1 MSVRSTSL
9 PPPTEPHTPRRRWF
23 GTSVKLALGC
33 LLVLLA
39 SAGATA
45 VFVLEQ
51 VHTVVQDLRVSVPL
65 QVNRK
70 VLAHDYYGGPET
82 LLFIGDDTRSVFKYY
97 NAYVPNL
104 ANEMLLVRIDPSKPY
119 ISMMSLPR
127 ELWVPITEPNGVT
140 ITNRLNSAYTYG
152 TTTLLQTI
160 KQVTGLSVN
169 HVIATTFTQ
178 FERAIN
184 SLGCVYDTIDERYYN
199 LNNGDP
205 GTDYQSI
212 NLQPGYQCLTGSE
225 AEQFVSY
232 RHTDTSQIRD
242 ARDQSFLL
250 AVKKQYGPQLA
261 GNVGK
266 FEQIFGQTVQTD
278 PGLRSQTEILN
289 LANLLITAAGL
300 RVRQVPFQ
308 ASPLPSGDLTATQ
321 QQIQQSVNSFLNGA
335 SPPPTKQTAATAH
348 RVGRRGALAGLPLTP
363 TLATNVAA
371 EKAATAGI
379 PFTAEFPTVQDLAGS
394 GAYTV
399 SPQCTTQVQV
409 CIRDYLIHAP
419 GGKAYPIYT
428 EVFSNGQ
435 LGQFYDVQGTTW
447 VNAPLFADPNQTVH
461 VGRRT
466 YFLYYDGPQLS
477 TVAWSEYGAMYW
489 VHNTLT
495 DAVDNGELLAI
506 AEQTTPISGVVST
519 GVAAHGKKG
528 GKATP
533 NLHAVAVPTLTTPT
547 SKLSTIETVGS
558 IGGVVALAAL
568 PLLLFGVLR
577 RRRQLRR
584 LRAELRDL
592 DDRQA
597 YLLAAAAATRDSW
610 AEIVGPPPARPRV
623 NPPPGP
629 PVYPPPGVAA
639 RPPVAP
645 PTRPP
650 AGAAA
655 GTPAGP
661 AAGTP
666 PPATA
671 AARRRIRV

>member
-1 MSVRSTSL
+1 MSVRSTSV
-9 PPPTEPHTPRRRWF
+9 PPPTEPHTRRRWF

-51 VHTVVQDLRVSVPL
+51 VHTVVQDLKVSVPL

-82 LLFIGDDTRSVFKYY
+82 LLFVGDDTRSVFKYY

-152 TTTLLQTI
+152 TTTLLETI

-178 FERAIN
+178 FEKAIN

-199 LNNGDP
+199 LNNGTP

-308 ASPLPSGDLTATQ
+308 TSPLPTGDLTASP
-321 QQIQQSVNSFLNGA
+321 QQIQQSVTSFLNGA

-399 SPQCTTQVQV
+399 SPQCTTQVQA

-461 VGRRT
+461 VGKRT
-466 YFLYYDGPQLS
+466 YFLYYDGSQLS

-519 GVAAHGKKG
+519 GGAAHGKKG
-528 GKATP
+528 GKARP
-533 NLHAVAVPTLTTPT
+533 NLRAVAVPTLVTPT

-558 IGGVVALAAL
+558 VGGVVALAAL
-568 PLLLFGVLR
+568 PLLLFGVVR

-584 LRAELRDL
+584 VRAELREL
-592 DDRQA
+592 EDRQA

-610 AEIVGPPPARPRV
+610 AEIVGPPPAA
-623 NPPPGP
+623 PPA
-629 PVYPPPGVAA
+629 YPPPGVAA
-639 RPPVAP
+639 PPPVAA
-645 PTRPP
+645 PTQPP

>member
-1 MSVRSTSL
+1 M
-9 PPPTEPHTPRRRWF
+9 
-23 GTSVKLALGC
+23 
-33 LLVLLA
+33 
-39 SAGATA
+39 
-45 VFVLEQ
+45 
-51 VHTVVQDLRVSVPL
+51 
-65 QVNRK
+65 
-70 VLAHDYYGGPET
+70 
-82 LLFIGDDTRSVFKYY
+82 
-97 NAYVPNL
+97 
-104 ANEMLLVRIDPSKPY
+104 
-119 ISMMSLPR
+119 
-127 ELWVPITEPNGVT
+127 
-140 ITNRLNSAYTYG
+140 
-152 TTTLLQTI
+152 
-160 KQVTGLSVN
+160 
-169 HVIATTFTQ
+169 
-178 FERAIN
+178 
-184 SLGCVYDTIDERYYN
+184 
-199 LNNGDP
+199 
-205 GTDYQSI
+205 
-212 NLQPGYQCLTGSE
+212 
-225 AEQFVSY
+225 
-232 RHTDTSQIRD
+232 
-242 ARDQSFLL
+242 
-250 AVKKQYGPQLA
+250 
-261 GNVGK
+261 
-266 FEQIFGQTVQTD
+266 
-278 PGLRSQTEILN
+278 
-289 LANLLITAAGL
+289 
-300 RVRQVPFQ
+300 
-308 ASPLPSGDLTATQ
+308 
-321 QQIQQSVNSFLNGA
+321 NSFLNGA

-399 SPQCTTQVQV
+399 SPQCTTQVQA